1 MRAHK
6 LVWILYVLAMIQ
18 IVSALKPAPASF
30 YGYAGIKE
38 GYAQQNSVIEVF
50 DETQTSCGSFI
61 ITQEGGYGL
70 LLCGGD
76 DPETTVDEGAAA
88 GDKLTFYI
96 NGKAAETKSTVV
108 WQSGALQQ
116 VDLSLGNLSK
126 LEPFKESPT
135 EIYVSR
141 TKDTLI
147 KVISLSGC
155 IILIIIFLWIYN
167 RK

>member
-1 MRAHK
+1 MRAQK
-6 LVWILYVLAMIQ
+6 IVWILYALTIIQ

-30 YGYAGIKE
+30 YGYVGIKE
-38 GYAQQNSVIEVF
+38 GYAQKNSVIEVF
-50 DETQTSCGSFI
+50 DSTLALCGSFT

-70 LLCGGD
+70 LLCSGD
-76 DPETTVDEGAAA
+76 DPETMADEGAAA
-88 GDKLTFYI
+88 GDILTFHI
-96 NGKAAETKSTVV
+96 DGKLADTKETVM
-108 WQSGALQQ
+108 WQSSALQQ
-116 VDLSLGNLSK
+116 IDLSLGNLSK

-147 KVISLSGC
+147 KAISLAGC
-155 IILIIIFLWIYN
+155 IILIIIFLWVYN